1 MIMLSRVMKSHTLVI
16 EDRQAIL
23 EVCLN
28 PTKLTMKRT
37 MLLGFFLTC
46 QLAVAQKITDEE
58 KEKLIPYHY
67 QTKAILT
74 AIPGYLEM
82 GGGNLNYG
90 YGLNLDG
97 FVGKYASFTAG
108 MTTAGYGD
116 SKYTNGN
123 DPFMSDS
130 YQGMKRS
137 GSTYANFNL
146 HILDKIGMGRIRVEK
161 FRGQTISGNEQTTY
175 YDVYKK
181 RGPVRKIIAL
191 RGGFYSWNTTITPE
205 TSDKWLMVKTGTTT
219 QLPVTDRMFTNLKTS
234 DLSFGI
240 SFGKF
245 VERTNMGGGGVISYF
260 RNFYVDVLVNSSVSM
275 DNYVDKLKATYVP
288 QIGQGTLTKSSM
300 GWRAG
305 WKMIGL
311 GRKYWVGGYYFEFGQ
326 RPGLQDRSAYLQMG
340 LILGTKYPFIP
351 MQ

>member
-1 MIMLSRVMKSHTLVI
+1 MLGRAMKSHALVI
-16 EDRQAIL
+16 EERGSNQ
-23 EVCLN
+23 EVCFKPN
-28 PTKLTMKRT
+28 HTPMKRS
-37 MLLGFFLTC
+37 LLIPFLLFC
-46 QLAVAQKITDEE
+46 QLANAQQITDEDR
-58 KEKLIPYHY
+58 EKLKPYHY
-67 QTKAILT
+67 QTKAVLT

-82 GGGNLNYG
+82 GGNNLSYG

-97 FVGKYASFTAG
+97 FVGKVASFTAG

-123 DPFMSDS
+123 DSFMSDS

-137 GSTYANFNL
+137 GSTYANFNF
-146 HILDKIGMGRIRVEK
+146 HILDRIGMGRIRVDK
-161 FRGQTISGNEQTTY
+161 FKDQRISGNTMTTY
-175 YDVYKK
+175 YDVFKR

-191 RGGFYSWNTTITPE
+191 RGGIYSWNTTVVPE

-219 QLPVTDRMFTNLKTS
+219 QLPVTDRMYTNLKTNDIS
-234 DLSFGI
+234 LGV

-245 VERTNMGGGGVISYF
+245 VERTDMGGGGVVSYY
-260 RNFYVDVLVNSSVSM
+260 RNFYVDVLINSSVSM

-300 GWRAG
+300 GWRVG
-305 WKMIGL
+305 WKWMGL
-311 GRKYWVGGYYFEFGQ
+311 GRKYWVGGYYLEFGQ
-326 RPGLQDRSAYLQMG
+326 RPGLQDRSGYLQMG

-351 MQ
+351 MK